1 MYVSRAVIFLLCLL
15 LASTSFSYSPY
26 KSINNKLLLNEET
39 VVDKQ
44 PPIKS
49 QESVSSPIV
58 LDDYDRGT
66 PRSSIEKFLG
76 LIRKA
81 EYVSAINY
89 LDFDG
94 VNNKIRK
101 IPREKVVRT
110 LKLVLDRA
118 LWVDLPTLSND
129 PAGYKNDGIPGDRD
143 LIGYIPLQDRKVPIY
158 AQHVARED
166 GVLIWKIAG
175 VSINSLPELYREYG
189 DGPVGEVL
197 TKILPEVFFLG
208 LQLWQ
213 WVTLLLIIIISIFIA
228 VLPTKLIASLIR
240 KRDSDMSEQIAAI
253 VSGPVRFLI
262 IILLIRGMCPL
273 MSLSLEARE
282 VTQGYTIV
290 IIAVTWTLLSTI
302 SIVRDFFVHRLTND
316 NRKSAAKLLNP
327 LSSLIKTMIVIT
339 ATLVWLE
346 NLGFKASTILAGLGV
361 GGLAFALAAQKSI
374 ENIIAGITL
383 YVSVPVKVGNL
394 GRFGKYIGFIE
405 DIGMRYTKIRT
416 LDRTLVNISNSIFV
430 DMELENYSER
440 NRIRYKPE
448 LVLSHESTAEQIES
462 VIADIKQLLDD
473 HEQICEAPC
482 RVRLADYLEYG
493 IALNVMS
500 YVDTTKFPVYAE
512 VSNELNFAILNILN
526 KHKVRLADMG
536 FGSLRKNKD
545 PSIE

>member
-1 MYVSRAVIFLLCLL
+1 MSVSRITVLLLCLL
-15 LASTSFSYSPY
+15 ISSSVFSYSPH
-26 KSINNKLLLNEET
+26 KNINSKLLLNKE
-39 VVDKQ
+39 VVSEQRSSIEPVKQ
-44 PPIKS
+44 N
-49 QESVSSPIV
+49 SVSII

-81 EYVSAINY
+81 DYAPAINY

-94 VNNKIRK
+94 VNNQIRK
-101 IPREKVVRT
+101 MPREKVVKT

-118 LWVDLPTLSND
+118 LWIDLPTLSNE

-143 LIGYIPLQDRKVPIY
+143 IVGYIPLQDRKVPIY
-158 AQHVARED
+158 VQHVARED

-189 DGPVGEVL
+189 DGPVGEIL
-197 TKILPEVFFLG
+197 TKFVPDIFFLG

-213 WVTLLLIIIISIFIA
+213 WATLLLIIIISIFA
-228 VLPTKLIASLIR
+228 ALLPTKLIASLIR
-240 KRDSDMSEQIAAI
+240 KRDSEMSEQVAAI

-262 IILLIRGMCPL
+262 VVLLIRGMCPL

-282 VTQGYTIV
+282 VTQGYTIL

-302 SIVRDFFVHRLTND
+302 SIVRDFFVYRLTND
-316 NRKSAAKLLNP
+316 NKKSAAKLLNP

-394 GRFGKYIGFIE
+394 GRFGKYVGFIE
-405 DIGMRYTKIRT
+405 DVGMRYTKIRT

-448 LVLSHESTAEQIES
+448 LVLSHESTAEQIEG

-473 HEQICEAPC
+473 HEQICEIPC

-512 VSNELNFAILNILN
+512 VSNELNFAILNILGR
-526 KHKVRLADMG
+526 HKVKLADIS
-536 FGSLRKNKD
+536 FGNLKNNKSL
-545 PSIE
+545 SLE